1 MEFKRIGTK
10 SYSSCGIYRTNQLKP
25 GLYISERAWGAFEK
39 PVTMYAPW
47 CFIAFAKTQREARS
61 HCRKHAN
68 SKRQIDA
75 KQILEEL
82 GIPTS

>member
-1 MEFKRIGTK
+1 
-10 SYSSCGIYRTNQLKP
+10 
-25 GLYISERAWGAFEK
+25 LYISERAWGSFEK
-39 PVTMYAPW
+39 PVKLYAPW
-47 CFIAFAKTQREARS
+47 CFIAFAKTEREARS
-61 HCRKHAN
+61 HCRKHSKSKRQIDAK